1 MNHVYKISKSVKHFG
16 RCSSNLTNAV
26 ADCTIFSLSS
36 GYGKC
41 GVSVIRVSGPRTRH
55 ALQTLVGNRHELKA
69 RYAYLR
75 SICHPETKEIIDKGL
90 VLWFP
95 GPASFTGE
103 DSCEFQVHG
112 SLAVIAAI
120 LDALGKVP
128 GLRPATAG
136 EFTKRAFYSGKFD
149 LTEVEGL
156 ADLIHAETE
165 AQRKQAMLQSAGALS
180 RVYDN
185 WRKRLI
191 RCAAHLEAYIDFAE
205 EENIE
210 DDVVSQLNK
219 ELRLMMTEIRDHL
232 NDQRQGEML
241 RNGVRTAIV
250 GAPNVG
256 KSSFLNMICQR
267 EIAIVTPIAG
277 TTRDIIES
285 THNFGGYPVV
295 FADTAGLRKH
305 TTDVVEMEGISRA
318 KECLQN
324 ADLILLLTDARELI
338 QNIHRQSAQ
347 DYQTDY
353 FQQLDL
359 DVNKLIGKRVQLI
372 ANKIDLL
379 STAELQKLTQIDN
392 VLKIT
397 CKQPAP
403 DIVQTFLQYFEKL
416 LCEICGQPTAEH
428 PRITHARY
436 RQQLER
442 CIEHIQ
448 IFLNEYAPDIFPDI
462 AISAQKLRNAL
473 KCIER
478 ITGRVSSDDILDVV
492 FKDFCI
498 GK

>member
-1 MNHVYKISKSVKHFG
+1 
-16 RCSSNLTNAV
+16 
-26 ADCTIFSLSS
+26 
-36 GYGKC
+36 
-41 GVSVIRVSGPRTRH
+41 
-55 ALQTLVGNRHELKA
+55 
-69 RYAYLR
+69 
-75 SICHPETKEIIDKGL
+75 
-90 VLWFP
+90 
-95 GPASFTGE
+95 
-103 DSCEFQVHG
+103 
-112 SLAVIAAI
+112 
-120 LDALGKVP
+120 
-128 GLRPATAG
+128 
-136 EFTKRAFYSGKFD
+136 
-149 LTEVEGL
+149 
-156 ADLIHAETE
+156 
-165 AQRKQAMLQSAGALS
+165 MLQSAGALS

-416 LCEICGQPTAEH
+416 LCEMYVM
-428 PRITHARY
+428 ITV
-436 RQQLER
+436 
-442 CIEHIQ
+442 
-448 IFLNEYAPDIFPDI
+448 LNILY
-462 AISAQKLRNAL
+462 LR
-473 KCIER
+473 K
-478 ITGRVSSDDILDVV
+478 
-492 FKDFCI
+492 
-498 GK
+498 

>member
-1 MNHVYKISKSVKHFG
+1 MNNVFKMVKYFKYSR
-16 RCSSNLTNAV
+16 RCTYNLTNAA

-55 ALQTLVGNRHELKA
+55 ALQTLLGNRHELKA
-69 RYAYLR
+69 RYAYLK
-75 SICHPETKEIIDKGL
+75 SIYHPETKEIIDKGL

-103 DSCEFQVHG
+103 DSCEFQIHG
-112 SLAVIAAI
+112 SLAVIAAM

-128 GLRPATAG
+128 GLRSATAG
-136 EFTKRAFYSGKFD
+136 EFTKRAFYGGKID

-210 DDVVSQLNK
+210 DDVVLHLTK
-219 ELRLMMTEIRDHL
+219 ELRHIITEIRNHL

-250 GAPNVG
+250 GPPNV
-256 KSSFLNMICQR
+256 
-267 EIAIVTPIAG
+267 
-277 TTRDIIES
+277 
-285 THNFGGYPVV
+285 
-295 FADTAGLRKH
+295 DTAGLRKH
-305 TTDVVEMEGISRA
+305 TKDVVELEGISRA
-318 KECLQN
+318 KECLHN
-324 ADLILLLTDARELI
+324 ADLILLLTDARELLR
-338 QNIHRQSAQ
+338 NISTYKQSAQ

-353 FQQLDL
+353 LQELDL
-359 DVNKLIGKRVQLI
+359 DANKLLGKRIQLI

-379 STAELQKLTQIDN
+379 SMTELQKLAQIDN

-397 CKQPAP
+397 CKQPTT
-403 DIVQTFLQYFEKL
+403 DIVQPFLRHFEKL
-416 LCEICGQPTAEH
+416 LCELCGEPTAEH

-442 CIEHIQ
+442 CIEHIH
-448 IFLNEYAPDIFPDI
+448 IFLNEYAPDIFPDT

-478 ITGRVSSDDILDVV
+478 ITGHVSSDDILDVV